1 MKMNKNSYTMK
12 MNMNSMQYRG
22 VAWIFSGLALVMMLF
37 MMGMPA
43 FGQYSLPDSTG
54 AITIN
59 NDTVSGGQAKNGYP
73 SLVTV
78 PANVAGNL
86 EKVTVTLNGFTHAYP
101 NDVVLLLVGPNGFAV
116 PLMGNDGGGVSVTG
130 LTLTFDDV
138 VAGAGTLSTAT
149 AISSGTNMSGD
160 NSAFGTTEPF
170 PAPAPTN
177 IIHKTSLTAFGGLTP
192 ADYIGQWSLY
202 VLDDS
207 QPNTGSIASW
217 SLNLYT
223 KPVIAVTN
231 TSVTINENQSA
242 VFNFSASDTT
252 SNATLSASINLSGV
266 TTGDIGY
273 TNSSGAFADFISYP
287 ADFQFSPTINPN
299 GPSTVTITPNA
310 DLWGTATFTITLK
323 DGYGFTTTSSNISL
337 TVSNVAVAPAISLAS
352 TTITTSNGLATATNL
367 ISLVSLDG
375 HPGSGLVLSVVATN
389 GAGAGG
395 VNLGNV
401 GVNSNVFTSIAGL
414 PTPQYV
420 GRTNNFY
427 FSIVPGGFPVGTS
440 YLNFIVTD
448 TGNNL
453 STTVPVAVVVDPLT
467 NGPFA
472 GPLVYAST
480 NSLTL
485 AATTHGALSTISITN
500 LTGLG
505 LIGKVTVSVLGL
517 TNINPSGLA
526 LGLQAPNGTV
536 VPLIKNPTGG
546 SNPST
551 YAELT
556 FADNDGLLNVQG
568 SGVLPA
574 GTILTNYV
582 LEATAGPSALADA
595 LGGRSPTNTGATNV
609 WTLFVTNTST
619 AELGISGGWV
629 LDFYPAPLVQAA
641 VQTITMPE
649 SATTNVVFVTS
660 DIVGSQSSA
669 PTVTLN
675 PSITLNY
682 SSNALAAASV
692 STSGSATIN
701 GTNYT
706 TNVLTLTG
714 NYNEEGTATVTVSV
728 TETNGLPGTTPS
740 TFKANDSVTLTVQFV
755 PQPPTIGFIENQVTA
770 AGQAILNVPFV
781 ISSPD
786 TDATNLII
794 TVGSG
799 NQGLLPTTS
808 AFQNNVVVTRGP
820 SSGSP
825 PPSPSV
831 ETNYLSLFPIG
842 TKASQSVITITVT
855 DATDTNAVST
865 SFLLVVGQPASP
877 LYDNPSSINITN
889 TNNSFSSATG
899 APYPST
905 NVVTGLVGT
914 VENVAVTVFDV
925 TEGHNNAAGLNLL
938 LVGPTNAAG
947 QSPAVYLMGGAGTNT
962 GLLSAN
968 LIFSNSVPGFGSEPP
983 PIPQNGQISSST
995 IYSPTNYRTGAYT
1008 TAAPTNA
1015 PAPGGTGYGTNLVSS
1030 FRGINPNGTWSLY
1043 AFDPN
1048 GNQAGD
1054 GFIVGGWQLSII
1066 TAPNV
1071 SPPTTNYSTLENI
1084 PTNIVIPVGDA
1095 ETSLTVTAVVT
1106 PSGLSSASSI
1116 TIQSPV
1122 QVTNTGTAN
1131 LAVLDVVPNLYQFGT
1146 NNIHVTAT
1154 DANGNS
1160 SSANLQFTVIYSPQP
1175 PIILVTNVTAST
1187 PAAVPLSPAI
1197 LFAVWDPQT
1206 TNANTFTVK
1215 STGLIP
1221 APIVTITTNG
1231 SAVNGTNS
1239 YSLNFQPVGVGTGTA
1254 VITVTVQDGV
1264 GQTAQTTFTVTVTP
1278 NLVFASTNSI
1288 TLGPGYPAYDLAS
1301 AYPWGITVPTN
1312 EGGLV
1317 TGVTVNLVGFT
1328 HNDASDV
1335 DVLLVSPDGQHSVV
1349 LMANAG
1355 NQDAAN
1361 NVNLEFSQS
1370 AAKLIPQFTDLT
1382 SGSYRPTNYL
1392 SSLVFSNPAPASG
1405 YSENLTTAFAGL
1417 QPSGTW
1423 NLYVMDL
1430 GYFDSGSISNW
1441 ILFITT
1447 GPGIGSIPNYTVL
1460 ENGSVDVPVAL
1471 TDFST
1476 AVSNLTVTVTNS
1488 SGGYL
1493 LTNNS
1498 APLAVKQQGIASL
1511 SGVTNLVITPEPNY
1525 PSAYESGNSNST
1537 NLITVTVSDG
1547 SGNKASTTFTLIVQY
1562 VPQPPVIV
1570 SVSTTNLL
1578 IAENGSGTITF
1589 TVSDVDSYLTGAS
1602 VNLTSTNPALL
1613 LSSGIATNST
1623 FASLAPGNNGTV
1635 TYNITPL
1642 ANVFGT
1648 NQGVLVFS
1656 VMNTNNQTTTT
1667 SIPLSVSHVIQAP
1680 TLAVSAG
1687 PYGLYPGT
1695 TTNIPFSVSTLESGG
1710 TMTITAL
1717 SSNPSEVPNSPNNI
1731 VITPASFTN
1740 LVPGTYTGNIEII
1753 IPSGTPSGSSTIWV
1767 TNTQVVA
1774 GTTNTESPIA
1784 SFTIN
1789 VLRSPTTVFANTAP
1803 IANSGANGEAV
1814 PYPSTNEVSGLQGGV
1829 FSAAVTLNALS
1840 ASVPNDVSILLE
1852 GPDGTSVLL
1861 LSDAG
1866 GTTAAANVTLTFA
1879 DTNMPAPANAP
1890 LALNGG
1896 SAGYHP
1902 TGYNGNTNALPT
1914 NAPPPPYFDRMA
1926 VFNGRSPNGTWSLW
1940 VVDNTT
1946 GDTVSIANG
1955 WALSIATAPEIALDT
1970 PPVPAIPE
1978 NAVGQNNQETVN
1990 FHVIDSTGSAAND
2003 TISVT
2008 CAPSALLRSISV
2020 SGPSGS
2026 GASNDYTATLTP
2038 ATFQTGTGTLTFT
2051 VTRTDGASDT
2061 ANYAVTVT
2069 KSNMPPTVT
2078 RFVPMTINENQS
2090 GQTEFFVTQLGDPLS
2105 TVTVA
2110 AFSSDPTIVANSGLT
2125 FDTGLTTA
2133 NPGTLFNNNVV
2144 NLSNFASSVPNA
2156 GDLILNV
2163 SPVLNAVG
2171 TCQIF
2176 VYVTND
2182 DGAPVNNPS
2191 VVATNFLLTVNP
2203 ATFSPT
2209 FTNVPQSPV
2218 SVTGGNTTNI
2228 SFQVLSLDH
2237 TPPSIIVS
2245 AINLSA
2251 PNGVTVSP
2259 AFSTNVAGS
2268 TWTVVITTAG
2278 QVTNLVKST
2287 IQLIA
2292 TDSHGLSA
2300 TNFFQVNTVPD
2311 QQRYYNNT
2319 NPINIVDVSP
2329 SIPSPSPINV
2339 SGLVGLI
2346 SQVVV
2351 NINGFGHQYPSDV
2364 GMLLVGPNGS
2374 NTVLMNNAGDGV
2386 PVSGLTLA
2394 FTENA
2399 TGPAP
2404 VSSVL
2409 TSTSYL
2415 PSDWYPVK
2423 PYNFERSGINNPT
2436 PPNPPPPNGP
2446 YPTNLNVFNG
2456 LNPNATWYLY
2466 VQDDSPGEVGNI
2478 TGGWTLQIF
2487 TQPLIQITGL
2497 TNIPVTYPLGGK
2509 TAFVI
2514 LDDSLTS
2521 YTSTSFGVTSGNSA
2535 LIPPASVTFTSVGTA
2550 TNWQVSFTPALNVA
2564 GSSLITIYA
2573 TNSYGQ
2579 VSSASFEVTVTPV
2592 NIPPVVLPP
2601 PAGSVIT
2608 ITAGTP
2614 TTIALNY
2621 YDTGYATNALIVSAT
2636 SSPLGSENPVPA
2648 SSLAFVGN
2656 GVGASNLVVT
2666 PVGNLTGSN
2675 LITITATQPV
2685 VGGTSGS
2692 GTFVLVVAP
2701 SVVPFSVN
2709 TNTITINAGSQA
2721 TPYPSQI
2728 TVSGVGAN
2736 ILNLTATLIGFSHTF
2751 PSDVSALL
2759 VGPQG
2764 QNVMLMSGAGD
2775 GIGVSNL
2782 RLTFDD
2788 SGTAMSANGA
2798 LTNGTYAPALSD
2810 LTFIDKSADI
2820 TNFSPPVN
2828 PPYGHTMSVFTNT
2841 RPNGVWSL
2849 YVFDNNEPDTGV
2861 ISGGWTLSIE
2871 TIGPMITPLSP
2882 VTINENTTATI
2893 PFSVFSEYTS
2903 ASNVTVTAS
2912 ASGEVPASLVS
2923 SLVINGQGATNET
2936 LTITPT
2942 PNYPSAVTNT
2952 NGTATITLVLTDA
2965 NNNSSTNSF
2974 QLTVLYED
2982 IAPTINLP
2990 AAQTTPANVP
3000 LAVPFTI
3007 SDVQGTSALAVSASV
3022 ATNDGTV
3029 NVTTNGGG
3037 SYTLTFTP
3045 NETTNVAIVTIVAGD
3060 GTVSSTNTLQIT
3072 VTAGLAP
3079 AVTIVSATN
3088 TPENSTISV
3097 PFTVANVPPTFSVSN
3112 IIGVA
3117 SNSALV
3123 ASVTIT
3129 GAGTNFAA
3137 LITLVPYAN
3146 GSSAITISARDQYG
3160 IGTASMTLSVT
3171 PVEYPPVLAPIAD
3184 TNTTENTPV
3193 NVVLNV
3199 TDVATSITN
3208 LLYSASISSSNVI
3221 GAVNFSFNGTN
3232 EIATIVPATNK
3243 TGVSAITITVG
3254 DGVASV
3260 YQVFAVT
3267 VNTLAR
3273 PTMSATLANGT
3284 LKITFAGTPGASY
3297 NIQSSSDLK
3306 NWATVATVTANAVT
3320 GAAEYDVT
3328 ISNHGTV
3335 FYRAAGQ

>member
-1 MKMNKNSYTMK
+1 MKMNKNSYAMK
-12 MNMNSMQYRG
+12 MNMNSMRCG
-22 VAWIFSGLALVMMLF
+22 GIAWIFSGLALVLF
-37 MMGMPA
+37 MMGAPA
-43 FGQYSLPDSTG
+43 FGQYSLSDSTG

-59 NDTVSGGQAKNGYP
+59 NDTISSGEAKNGYP
-73 SLVTV
+73 SVVTV
-78 PANVAGNL
+78 PANVVGNL
-86 EKVTVTLNGFTHAYP
+86 EKVTVTINGFTHGYP
-101 NDVVLLLVGPNGFAV
+101 NDVVLLLVGPNGTAV
-116 PLMGNDGGGVSVTG
+116 PLMGNDGGGVGVTN
-130 LTLTFDDV
+130 LTLTFDDSG
-138 VAGAGTLSTAT
+138 GAGTLGIAT
-149 AISSGTNMSGD
+149 AISSGTYQSGD
-160 NSAFGTTEPF
+160 NSAFGTTQAF
-170 PAPAPTN
+170 PAPAPATYT
-177 IIHKTSLTAFGGLTP
+177 TSLTAFNNLTP
-192 ADYIGQWSLY
+192 ANYAGQWSLY

-223 KPVIAVTN
+223 KPVIGTTN
-231 TSVTINENQSA
+231 SSVTIGENQSA

-252 SNATLSASINLSGV
+252 SNATLSATINLSGV

-273 TNSSGAFADFISYP
+273 TNASGTFADFITA
-287 ADFQFSPTINPN
+287 ADFQFSAINPN
-299 GPSTVTITPNA
+299 GTSTVTITPNA
-310 DLWGTATFTITLK
+310 DLWGAADFSITLT
-323 DGYGFTTTSSNISL
+323 DGGGFTTTSSNIIL
-337 TVSNVAVAPAISLAS
+337 TVTNIAVAPAISMAS
-352 TTITTSNGLATATNL
+352 TTITTSNGLATVTNL

-375 HPGSGLVLSVVATN
+375 NSGSKLALSVVATN

-401 GVNSNVFTSIAGL
+401 GINSDVFTNAAGL
-414 PTPQYV
+414 PFNQFV
-420 GRTNNFY
+420 GRTNSFY

-480 NSLTL
+480 NSLTPL
-485 AATTHGALSTISITN
+485 AAGAHGALSTISVPS

-505 LIGKVTVSVLGL
+505 PIGKVTVSVLGL
-517 TNINPSGLA
+517 TNIIPSKLA
-526 LGLQAPNGTV
+526 LALQAPDGTV
-536 VPLIKNPTGG
+536 VPLIFDPTSGN
-546 SNPST
+546 NPST

-568 SGVLPA
+568 SGALPT
-574 GTILTNYV
+574 GTVLTNYV
-582 LEATAGPSALADA
+582 LEATAGPNALAGA
-595 LGGRSPTNTGATNV
+595 LGGKSPTGG
-609 WTLFVTNTST
+609 WTLLVTNNSST

-629 LDFYPAPLVQAA
+629 LDVYPAPLVQAA

-669 PTVTLN
+669 ATVALN
-675 PSITLNY
+675 PSITTTY
-682 SSNALAAASV
+682 SSNALATASV

-714 NYNEEGTATVTVSV
+714 NYNEAGTANVTVSV

-740 TFKANDSVTLTVQFV
+740 TFTAADSVTLTVQFV
-755 PQPPTIGFIENQVTA
+755 SQPPTIGFIENQVTA
-770 AGQAILNVPFV
+770 AGQAVLNVPFV
-781 ISSPD
+781 VSSPD
-786 TDATNLII
+786 TNAANLII
-794 TVGSG
+794 SVGSG
-799 NQGLLPTTS
+799 NQGLLPN
-808 AFQNNVVVTRGP
+808 NNVVVTRGP
-820 SSGSP
+820 SSGQP

-831 ETNYLSLFPIG
+831 QTNYLSLFPIG
-842 TKASQSVITITVT
+842 TKANQSVITITVSEGAGT
-855 DATDTNAVST
+855 PSAST

-877 LYDNPSSINITN
+877 LYDNSSSIPITTVN
-889 TNNSFSSATG
+889 VTNGITTTIG
-899 APYPST
+899 VPYPSST
-905 NVVTGLVGT
+905 VVSGLVGT
-914 VENVAVTVFDV
+914 LENVVVTVFEVGDK
-925 TEGHNNAAGLNLL
+925 TNAAGLNLL
-938 LVGPTNAAG
+938 LVGPASASG
-947 QSPAVYLMGGAGTNT
+947 QSPAVYLMGGAGFGSTLTNA
-962 GLLSAN
+962 S
-968 LIFSNSVPGFGSEPP
+968 LIFSNAVSGVEPGFMPKS
-983 PIPQNGQISSST
+983 GQIPST
-995 IYSPTNYRTGAYT
+995 NIYAPTNYNANAYT
-1008 TAAPTNA
+1008 TAAPSNA
-1015 PAPGGTGYGTNLVSS
+1015 PAPGAGYGNNLVTS
-1030 FRGINPNGTWSLY
+1030 FQGISPNGTWSLY
-1043 AFDPN
+1043 AFDTN
-1048 GNQAGD
+1048 TGITG
-1054 GFIVGGWQLSII
+1054 GIGGGWQLSII
-1066 TAPNV
+1066 TAPSVN
-1071 SPPTTNYSTLENI
+1071 PPTTNYSTLENV

-1095 ETSLTVTAVVT
+1095 DTSVTVTAAVT
-1106 PSGLSSASSI
+1106 NSGFSSAPSI

-1122 QVTNTGTAN
+1122 QVTNNGTTN
-1131 LAVLDVVPNLYQFGT
+1131 FAVLDVVPNLYQFGT
-1146 NNIHVTAT
+1146 NNIFVKAT

-1160 SSANLQFTVIYSPQP
+1160 SSTNLQFIVISTPQP

-1187 PAAVPLSPAI
+1187 PAAVPLNPPI
-1197 LFAVWDPQT
+1197 PFAVWDPQG
-1206 TNANTFTVK
+1206 ASLTFTEK
-1215 STGLIP
+1215 STGLTP
-1221 APIVTITTNG
+1221 PPIITVTANG
-1231 SAVNGTNS
+1231 GLGGTNS
-1239 YSLNFQPVGVGTGTA
+1239 YLLNFSPVGVGTGTA
-1254 VITVTVQDGV
+1254 VITVTVQDSV
-1264 GQTAQTTFTVTVTP
+1264 GQTAQATFTVTVTP

-1288 TLGPGYPAYDLAS
+1288 TLGPGYPAYDLAT

-1317 TGVTVNLVGFT
+1317 TGVTVDLVGFS

-1370 AAKLIPQFTDLT
+1370 AGVTIPQFTDLT
-1382 SGSYRPTNYL
+1382 NGSYRPANYL
-1392 SSLVFSNPAPASG
+1392 PSLVFSNPAPASG
-1405 YSENLTTAFAGL
+1405 YSENLTNAFAGL

-1430 GYFDSGSISNW
+1430 GYLDSGSISNW

-1460 ENGSVDVPVAL
+1460 ENGSVNVPVAL

-1488 SGGYL
+1488 SGTT
-1493 LTNNS
+1493 LTPTTT
-1498 APLAVKQQGIASL
+1498 PLGVAQQGGGSPL
-1511 SGVTNLVITPEPNY
+1511 GVTNLVITPEPNY
-1525 PSAYESGNSNST
+1525 PSAYESGNSNIT
-1537 NLITVTVSDG
+1537 NLITVTVSDTN
-1547 SGNKASTTFTLIVQY
+1547 GNKASSTFTLVVQY
-1562 VPQPPVIV
+1562 VPQAPVIV
-1570 SVSTTNLL
+1570 SYSTTNLV

-1602 VNLTSTNPALL
+1602 VNLTSTDPALL
-1613 LSSGIATNST
+1613 LNSGIATNST
-1623 FASLAPGNNGTV
+1623 FTSLTPGNNGTV
-1635 TYNITPL
+1635 TYNITPV
-1642 ANVFGT
+1642 ANAYGT
-1648 NQGVLVFS
+1648 NQGALVFT
-1656 VMNTNNQTTTT
+1656 VINTNSETQTVTV
-1667 SIPLSVSHVIQAP
+1667 PLSVSHVIQAP
-1680 TLAVSAG
+1680 TLTLSAG
-1687 PYGLYPGT
+1687 PYNLFPGT
-1695 TTNIPFSVSTLESGG
+1695 TTNIPFSATTLESGG

-1740 LVPGTYTGNIEII
+1740 LVPGTYPGNIEII
-1753 IPSGTPSGSSTIWV
+1753 IPTGTPPGNGTIIWV

-1774 GTTNTESPIA
+1774 GATNTESPIV
-1784 SFTIN
+1784 SFTVN
-1789 VLRSPTTVFANTAP
+1789 VLKSPTTVFANTAP
-1803 IANSGANGEAV
+1803 IANSSASNEAL
-1814 PYPSTNEVSGLQGGV
+1814 PYPSTIAVSNLQGGV
-1829 FSAAVTLNALS
+1829 FSAAVTLNALT

-1852 GPDGTSVLL
+1852 SPDGTPVLL

-1866 GTTAAANVTLTFA
+1866 GTTAAENITLTFA
-1879 DTNMPAPANAP
+1879 DTNMLAPANAP

-1926 VFNGRSPNGTWSLW
+1926 VFNGLNPNGTWKLW

-1946 GDTVSIANG
+1946 GDTVSLADG
-1955 WALSIATAPEIALDT
+1955 WALSIATAPQIALDT
-1970 PPVPAIPE
+1970 PPVPPIAE
-1978 NAVGQNNQETVN
+1978 NAIGQNNQETVN

-2008 CAPSALLRSISV
+2008 CAPSTLFSSIAI

-2038 ATFQTGTGTLTFT
+2038 AIFQTGTGTLTFT

-2061 ANYAVTVT
+2061 ATYGVTVT
-2069 KSNMPPTVT
+2069 KSNMAPTLT

-2090 GQTEFFVTQLGDPLS
+2090 GQAEFFVTQLGDPLS

-2110 AFSSDPTIVANSGLT
+2110 AFSSDQSVVANSNLT

-2133 NPGTLFNNNVV
+2133 NPGTLFTNNVV
-2144 NLSNFASSVPNA
+2144 NLSSFASSVPNA
-2156 GDLILNV
+2156 GDIILNV
-2163 SPVLNAVG
+2163 TPVFDAVG
-2171 TCQIF
+2171 TDYIW
-2176 VYVTND
+2176 VYVTNN
-2182 DGAPVNNPS
+2182 DGAPVDNPT
-2191 VVATNFLLTVNP
+2191 VTFTNFLLTINP
-2203 ATFSPT
+2203 ARFNPT
-2209 FTNVPQSPV
+2209 FANVPQSPV
-2218 SVTGGNTTNI
+2218 SIVGGNTADV
-2228 SFQVLSLDH
+2228 SFQVLSQDH
-2237 TPPSIIVS
+2237 TPPSITVTAVS
-2245 AINLSA
+2245 SV
-2251 PNGVTVSP
+2251 PNEVTVSP
-2259 AFSTNVAGS
+2259 ASSTGLAGS
-2268 TWTVVITTAG
+2268 NWTVVITTAG
-2278 QVTNLVKST
+2278 QVTSPIKSS
-2287 IQLIA
+2287 IQLVA
-2292 TDSHGLSA
+2292 TDTYGLSA
-2300 TNFFQVNTVPD
+2300 TTNFEVITVPD
-2311 QQRYYNNT
+2311 QQRYFSNT

-2351 NINGFGHQYPSDV
+2351 TINGFGHQYPSDV

-2374 NTVLMNNAGDGV
+2374 NTVLMNNAGSGTG
-2386 PVSGLTLA
+2386 VSGLTLT
-2394 FTENA
+2394 FTTNA
-2399 TGPAP
+2399 SGPAP
-2404 VSSVL
+2404 ESSAL
-2409 TSTSYL
+2409 TSGNYL
-2415 PSDWYPVK
+2415 PSDWQSIK
-2423 PYNFERSGINNPT
+2423 PYNFLTSGPNNPT
-2436 PPNPPPPNGP
+2436 PPNPLPPPGP
-2446 YPTNLNVFNG
+2446 YPTNLTVFNG
-2456 LNPNATWYLY
+2456 LSPNATWYLY
-2466 VQDDSPGEVGNI
+2466 VQDDSQYDVGNI

-2487 TQPLIQITGL
+2487 TQPLIQMTGQ
-2497 TNIPVTYPLGGK
+2497 TNITVTYPTGGK
-2509 TAFVI
+2509 TSFVI
-2514 LDDSLTS
+2514 LDDTATS
-2521 YTSTSFGVTSGNSA
+2521 YTPTSFGVTSSNSA
-2535 LIPPASVTFTSVGTA
+2535 LIPPANVTFASVGTT

-2564 GSSLITIYA
+2564 GSSLITISA

-2579 VSSASFEVTVTPV
+2579 ISSASFEVTVTPV

-2601 PAGSVIT
+2601 LAGSVVT

-2614 TTIALNY
+2614 TLIALNY
-2621 YDTGYATNALIVSAT
+2621 YDTGYPTNALIVSAT

-2656 GVGASNLVVT
+2656 GAGASNLFVT

-2685 VGGTSGS
+2685 AGGTSGS

-2701 SVVPFSVN
+2701 GVVPFSVN
-2709 TNTITINAGSQA
+2709 TNTITINADLPA

-2736 ILNLTATLIGFSHTF
+2736 ILNVTATLIGFSHTF

-2764 QNVMLMSGAGD
+2764 QNVMLMSDEGS

-2788 SGTAMSANGA
+2788 SGTAMAAAGP
-2798 LTNGTYAPALSD
+2798 LTSGTYAPALSD
-2810 LTFIDKSADI
+2810 LKFIDQVPDI

-2828 PPYGHTMSVFTNT
+2828 PPYGHTMSVFNGTK
-2841 RPNGVWSL
+2841 PNGVWSL

-2882 VTINENTTATI
+2882 VTINENSTATI

-2923 SLVINGQGATNET
+2923 SLVINGQGETNET

-2942 PNYPSAVTNT
+2942 PNYPSAVNNT
-2952 NGTATITLVLTDA
+2952 SGTATITLVLTDTYT
-2965 NNNSSTNSF
+2965 NSSTNSF
-2974 QLTVLYED
+2974 QLTVLYAD
-2982 IAPTINLP
+2982 IPPTINLP

-3007 SDVQGTSALAVSASV
+3007 SDVQGTSDLAVTASV
-3022 ATNDGTV
+3022 ATNIGTV
-3029 NVTTNGGG
+3029 NITTNGGG

-3045 NETTNVAIVTIVAGD
+3045 NGTTNVAIVTIVAGD

-3079 AVTIVSATN
+3079 VVTIVSATN
-3088 TPENSTISV
+3088 VAENSVNLSV
-3097 PFTVANVPPTFSVSN
+3097 PFTLANVPPTFSATN
-3112 IIGVA
+3112 ISAVA

-3123 ASVTIT
+3123 ASVAPIT
-3129 GAGTNFAA
+3129 GVGSNFAV
-3137 LITLVPYAN
+3137 LITLVPYAS
-3146 GSSAITISARDQYG
+3146 GSSAITITAQDQYG
-3160 IGTASMTLSVT
+3160 IGTGSMMLTVT
-3171 PVEYPPVLAPIAD
+3171 SVEYPPVLAPIAD

-3208 LLYSASISSSNVI
+3208 LLYSANISSSNVI

-3232 EIATIVPATNK
+3232 EIATIVPAPNK
-3243 TGVSAITITVG
+3243 TGFSAITITVG

-3260 YQVFAVT
+3260 YQVFGVT

-3273 PTMSATLANGT
+3273 PTMTATLANGT

-3297 NIQSSSDLK
+3297 TIQSSSDLK
-3306 NWATVATVTANAVT
+3306 NWATAATVIANAVT